1 MKSKKSPFVRQRLD
15 AIRRQASP
23 IENHII
29 DEYAAGK
36 ITRRDFIRRG
46 TIVGMSFSVLGFVA
60 TACATDDATTTLG
73 GAVTTAGGPATTGG
87 PGTTGATGT
96 TGAAGAGT
104 IRAAMITPAG
114 AIDPVLTNDEGR
126 LAILGQTA
134 QYLAFSDAELMLIP
148 VLAESWEPNETLDV
162 WTIHL
167 RQGVTYHDGSP
178 MVADDVVAVFNN
190 IAEGNAASAYETFGV
205 DPANIVAVDEATVEF
220 TLARPNGS
228 FPYFVSSDNYNGI
241 IVPASFWDS
250 YAEGSYEAEFPGTGI
265 WQIENLEQGVSASFT
280 KNQDYWGDNASQ
292 PERLEVL
299 WFDDESVAV
308 TAFQEGR
315 VDTIPHI
322 SSSGGQALL
331 NSPDA
336 TVASIPTAQHRQ
348 VYFDTASAPFN
359 DKRVRQAIALSL
371 NRQVLIDG
379 LLGGF
384 GTEGNDHPIWS
395 IFPMFNPD
403 TPAQR
408 AEDLATAQQLLEAAG
423 VGGGFSAPLDT
434 LQFAEVEDLAQ
445 LIQASASQV
454 GVELQVGVYDS
465 GTYYNDYWLAAAGSM
480 GIVNYGH
487 RGVPNVYL
495 AAPLLSDGTWN
506 ASHWVNE
513 AYDELYGQFASA
525 PDLDVQRQLAGE
537 IQTLLNDEVPFI
549 VPYFVDFI
557 SISQPNFSGLEVTG
571 MGHVQLINATFA

>member
-73 GAVTTAGGPATTGG
+73 GAVTTAGGPATTGA

-126 LAILGQTA
+126 LAILGQTG
-134 QYLAFSDAELMLIP
+134 QYLTFSDAELNLIP
-148 VLAESWEPNETLDV
+148 VLAESWEPNDTLDV
-162 WTIHL
+162 WTFHL

-178 MVADDVVAVFNN
+178 MVAADVVAVFNN

-205 DPANIVAVDEATVEF
+205 DPANIVAIDDATVEF

-228 FPYFVSSDNYNGI
+228 FPFFVSSDNYNSI
-241 IVPASFWDS
+241 IVPASFWDG

-265 WQIENLEQGVSASFT
+265 WQIENLEQGVSASFV
-280 KNQDYWGDNASQ
+280 KNQNYWGDNSAQ

-299 WFDDESVAV
+299 WYDDEAVAV
-308 TAFQEGR
+308 SAFQEGR

-331 NSPDA
+331 ESPDA
-336 TVASIPTAQHRQ
+336 TVASISTAQHRQ
-348 VYFDTASAPFN
+348 VYFDTSAPPFN
-359 DKRVRQAIALSL
+359 DKRVRQAVALTL

-379 LLGGF
+379 LLAGY
-384 GTEGNDHPIWS
+384 GTAGNDHPIWS
-395 IFPMFNPD
+395 LFPMFNPD

-408 AEDLATAQQLLEAAG
+408 DEDLTAAQGLLDAAG
-423 VGGGFSAPLDT
+423 VGSFSAPLDT

-454 GVELQVGVYDS
+454 GIDLQVGVYDS

-487 RGVPNVYL
+487 RGVPNVYM

-525 PDLDVQRQLAGE
+525 PDLDTQRQLAGE

-549 VPYFVDFI
+549 VPYYVDHI
-557 SISQPNFSGLEVTG
+557 TISQPNFSGVVVTG
-571 MGHVQLINATFA
+571 MGHVDLVNSTFA

>member
-1 MKSKKSPFVRQRLD
+1 MKAKKSVRDRLRLD
-15 AIRRQASP
+15 AIRRRATP

-46 TIVGMSFSVLGFVA
+46 TIIGMSVSVLGFVA
-60 TACATDDATTTLG
+60 TACATDEGATTTL
-73 GAVTTAGGPATTGG
+73 AGGPTTTGGSGTTGG
-87 PGTTGATGT
+87 PTTTGATGT
-96 TGAAGAGT
+96 SGSTGAGA

-126 LAILGQTA
+126 LAILGQTG
-134 QYLAFSDAELMLIP
+134 QYLAFSDAELNLIP

-162 WTIHL
+162 WTFNL

-178 MVADDVVAVFNN
+178 MVADDVVAVFTN
-190 IAEGNAASAYETFGV
+190 IASGNAASAYETFGV
-205 DPANIVAVDEATVEF
+205 TPENIVAIDEATVEF
-220 TLARPNGS
+220 TLAQPNGS
-228 FPYFVSSDNYNGI
+228 FPFFVSSDNYNGI

-250 YAEGSYEAEFPGTGI
+250 YAEGSYETEFPGTGI
-265 WQIENLEQGVSASFT
+265 WQIENHEPGVSASFV
-280 KNQDYWGDNASQ
+280 KNQNYWGDNAAQ
-292 PERLEVL
+292 PEQLEVT
-299 WFDDESVAV
+299 FFADEAVAV

-315 VDTIPHI
+315 VDVIPHI

-331 NSPDA
+331 ESPDA

-348 VYFDTASAPFN
+348 VYFDTSAPPFN
-359 DKRVRQAIALSL
+359 DKRVRQAVALTL

-379 LLGGF
+379 LLAGF
-384 GTEGNDHPIWS
+384 GTVGNDHPIWEF
-395 IFPMFNPD
+395 FPMFSQD

-408 AEDLATAQQLLEAAG
+408 TEDLAAAQGLLDAAG
-423 VGGGFSAPLDT
+423 LGAFEAPLHT
-434 LQFAEVEDLAQ
+434 LVFAEVEDLAQ
-445 LIQASASQV
+445 LIAASAAQV
-454 GVELQVGVYDS
+454 GITLNLGVFDS

-513 AYDELYGQFASA
+513 TYDDLYNQFASA
-525 PDLDVQRQLAGE
+525 PDLDIQRQLSGE
-537 IQTLLNDEVPFI
+537 LQTLLNDEVPFI
-549 VPYFVDFI
+549 VPYFVDHI
-557 SISQPNFSGLEVTG
+557 SITQPNFSGLVVTG
-571 MGHVQLINATFA
+571 MGHVDLVNASVS